1 MTKVKF
7 GVTSVDYS
15 ASIENIPTL
24 KLGLRLRGTGRLEA
38 SSVIK
43 KLIKDISGLEYE
55 LEE

>member
-1 MTKVKF
+1 MTKIKF

-15 ASIENIPTL
+15 ASVEDTPTL
-24 KLGLRLRGTGRLEA
+24 KLGLMIRGSRRLDA

-43 KLIKDISGLEYE
+43 KLIKDISELEYE